1 MPPFSM
7 NNSLRNIISSMRKRL
22 LRIIIGLMSFF
33 ALSCDFQNPMA
44 FEMPTWFFDL
54 SFPLVQK
61 KYSLEGMVDNKQIFS
76 TPDSIGM
83 QLMFEG
89 ILPDTSVGTDIL
101 EVELNQNIKYNPA
114 TVSPNFSFSLDT
126 TINLNIPIA
135 PGGKL
140 TNSAGTVFSIPPSS
154 NQTVTQSVWNTIAS
168 AIDTKIQVLI
178 NLPSIPSSQLPTFI
192 QSVDGLI
199 IKADAGA
206 TVSDF
211 VSTFTNDGLP
221 TNVIKPTASML
232 TDITSPPK
240 TLASHTQATLAKDAS
255 YGPTSTSLS
264 QDSLG
269 NAIRWILVLG
279 LPVPVMPLSQSILV
293 IKCK

>member
-1 MPPFSM
+1 
-7 NNSLRNIISSMRKRL
+7 
-22 LRIIIGLMSFF
+22 MSFF

-101 EVELNQNIKYNPA
+101 EVELNEIIKYDQPA
-114 TVSPNFSFSLDT
+114 TASPNFSFSLDT

-135 PGGKL
+135 PDGKL
-140 TNSAGTVFSIPPSS
+140 TNSAGTVFTIPPSS

-240 TLASHTQATLAKDAS
+240 TLASL
-255 YGPTSTSLS
+255 SL
-264 QDSLG
+264 
-269 NAIRWILVLG
+269 IHI
-279 LPVPVMPLSQSILV
+279 
-293 IKCK
+293 